1 MTDLN
6 LVLYNQP
13 RNQLLYTQTTGEI
26 YENQLQIFSLV
37 RSNLHNGRILS
48 DCITLLSGVLY
59 KI

>member
-26 YENQLQIFSLV
+26 YEKQLQILSLV
-37 RSNLHNGRILS
+37 RKNLHNGRIIS
-48 DCITLLSGVLY
+48 DCVTLLPAVLY